1 MLIGKYIL
9 SLDQGTTSSRA
20 VLFDAFGGIAGMGQ
34 QEFPQIYPQ
43 PGFVEHDAVQ
53 ILNTTLFAMRQAVA
67 QAGVTAADIAAAMD
81 DGPMRNKSI
90 PLSLIDMRNVD
101 YFERLRNDYKARLG
115 NVVLSM
121 CKDIRHS
128 EMHENRRVMRVNDIH
143 RKIRAKHQRRYR
155 KDLLHETQSAIG
167 AICHQ
172 ERANFL
178 KSVQQHERDIEFEK
192 LQGNTA
198 V

>member
-1 MLIGKYIL
+1 M
-9 SLDQGTTSSRA
+9 
-20 VLFDAFGGIAGMGQ
+20 
-34 QEFPQIYPQ
+34 
-43 PGFVEHDAVQ
+43 
-53 ILNTTLFAMRQAVA
+53 
-67 QAGVTAADIAAAMD
+67 TAADIAAAMD

-128 EMHENRRVMRVNDIH
+128 EMHDNRRVMRVNDLH
-143 RKIRAKHQRRYR
+143 RKIRAKHQRKYR
-155 KDLLHETQSAIG
+155 KDLLRETQSAIG

-192 LQGNTA
+192 MQGNTA

>member
-1 MLIGKYIL
+1 
-9 SLDQGTTSSRA
+9 
-20 VLFDAFGGIAGMGQ
+20 
-34 QEFPQIYPQ
+34 
-43 PGFVEHDAVQ
+43 
-53 ILNTTLFAMRQAVA
+53 
-67 QAGVTAADIAAAMD
+67 
-81 DGPMRNKSI
+81 
-90 PLSLIDMRNVD
+90 MRNVD

-155 KDLLHETQSAIG
+155 KDLLRETQSAIG

-192 LQGNTA
+192 MQGNTA